1 MEHSP
6 LEILEKCPLFNGL
19 PMDRILDLLNGQYKI
34 SAYKFGDLVL
44 AQGDEFN
51 HLYIIKKG
59 KVSAEMLDAM
69 GRTTTIEELESSRI
83 IAPAFL
89 FASKNK
95 VPVDVI
101 ARMETLI
108 IRISKEKLMEMMQ
121 QELVIL
127 KNYLQIVANRAFF
140 LSEKI
145 RSFRFGTIKSK
156 WANYLLEQA
165 QIHNDTIFQ
174 IPHSQQDLAD
184 LFGVTRPAVAKAL
197 SQLIEIGVVQS
208 DRKYFRIMNIS
219 LLQKIISEQ

>member
-6 LEILEKCPLFNGL
+6 LEILEKCPLFIGL
-19 PMDRILDLLNGQYKI
+19 SLDQILELLNGQFKI
-34 SAYKFGDLVL
+34 LAFKNGDLVL
-44 AQGDEFN
+44 AQGEVFN
-51 HLYIIKKG
+51 HVYIIKKG
-59 KVSAEMLDAM
+59 RVSAEMLDTM
-69 GRTTTIEELESSRI
+69 GRNTTIEELDPSRI

-89 FASKNK
+89 FATKNR

-121 QELVIL
+121 KELIIL
-127 KNYLQIVANRAFF
+127 QNYLNIVANRAFF
-140 LSEKI
+140 LSERI

-165 QIHNDTIFQ
+165 QINNDTIFQ
-174 IPHSQQDLAD
+174 IPHSQQELAD
-184 LFGVTRPAVAKAL
+184 LFGVTRPAVGKAL
-197 SQLIEIGVVQS
+197 SQLIEMGVVQS
-208 DRKYFRIMNIS
+208 DRKYFRIMNIQ